1 MKRRTK
7 KPLTGADNGA
17 NKFPLVSFVCLGA
30 GGVVILLSLFLV
42 LDFFNNF
49 GISEIDATGA
59 STYHYYGVSGYPMP
73 SQAGNMQTY
82 VVLTQPE
89 LGGLVDKEK
98 RAEMAGSIADAT
110 NFRKGIVEVYQ
121 QSSPEPL
128 MRSTDDIGVA
138 GDAVGA
144 NFLVDT
150 YCLKRISEN
159 YAHWGE
165 LKLAVITS
173 LAYNFCSSDQTKW
186 YAYAKYTYYE
196 LIGGNYICSQETG
209 KLFTIE
215 KGTGLV
221 SLDIAGC

>member
-1 MKRRTK
+1 MRTK
-7 KPLTGADNGA
+7 TKSSSAEI
-17 NKFPLVSFVCLGA
+17 KFPFVSFVCLGA
-30 GGVVILLSLFLV
+30 GGVVILLTLFLV

-49 GISEIDATGA
+49 GIGNIDATGA
-59 STYHYYGVSGYPMP
+59 STFVRYYGVSGNPMP

-89 LGGLVDKEK
+89 LGGLVDVEK
-98 RAEMAGSIADAT
+98 RAEVAGSIADIT

-121 QSSPEPL
+121 KSSPEPL
-128 MRSTDDIGVA
+128 MRSTDDIG
-138 GDAVGA
+138 AVGDKVGE
-144 NFLVDT
+144 NFRADT

-159 YAHWGE
+159 YDHLGE
-165 LKLAVITS
+165 LRLAVVTS
-173 LAYNFCSSDQTKW
+173 LVYNFCSNDSTKW

-196 LIGGNYICSQETG
+196 LIGGNYICSQETD

-221 SLDIAGC
+221 SLDTADC